1 MLALVLHGMFCTAW
15 HVGRLVEGLR
25 GGGMQA
31 QALPLPGRGDGRVR
45 LVDWVNCATAAVR
58 AADEPLALVGHS
70 TGGLAALLAAAR
82 LPGLARLLLLSPA
95 APAEVNAF
103 TWANVPVFLPGVLG
117 GGRALPSPARY
128 GALFMNR
135 QDEALRRQVYPR
147 LVAEPR
153 AFVRDVALP
162 WLHPQGAAHLRF
174 AERPGFPIRILVGD
188 ADRATPPRVQRALA
202 ARVPG
207 AELEVLNAPDHYG
220 MIEGVGAGDVLA
232 RALAFLKD

>member
-1 MLALVLHGMFCTAW
+1 MT
-15 HVGRLVEGLR
+15 
-25 GGGMQA
+25 
-31 QALPLPGRGDGRVR
+31 
-45 LVDWVNCATAAVR
+45 R
-58 AADEPLALVGHS
+58 AA
-70 TGGLAALLAAAR
+70 AACAAR
-82 LPGLARLLLLSPA
+82 ERHEAARVGVVSTAGA
-95 APAEVNAF
+95 AMAVGSSI
-103 TWANVPVFLPGVLG
+103 VK
-117 GGRALPSPARY
+117 ALPSPTRY

-135 QDEALRRQVYPR
+135 QDEALRRQVYAR

-153 AFVRDVALP
+153 TFVRDVALP

-207 AELEVLNAPDHYG
+207 AALDVLPAPDHYG